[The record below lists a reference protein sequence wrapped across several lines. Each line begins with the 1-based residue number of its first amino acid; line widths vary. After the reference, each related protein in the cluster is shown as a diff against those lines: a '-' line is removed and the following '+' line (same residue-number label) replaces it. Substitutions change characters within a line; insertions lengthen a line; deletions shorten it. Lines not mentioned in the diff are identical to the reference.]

1 MISGWRGALVDAE
14 AIRHELQHRG
24 EGLVAR
30 EGWVDEAVDAQPIAA
45 SFRAGLG
52 VSSGVESV
60 APPVIV
66 LAAMSALFAL
76 VETGATRANAVER
89 DSEDGA
95 VWEVEVTKADGST
108 VDVRLDTDMHV
119 VKVETDSEG

>member
-1 MISGWRGALVDAE
+1 MLRKTPDPTAEETMKKRTIVTTVGAA
-14 AIRHELQHRG
+14 
-24 EGLVAR
+24 
-30 EGWVDEAVDAQPIAA
+30 
-45 SFRAGLG
+45 
-52 VSSGVESV
+52 
-60 APPVIV
+60 V
-66 LAAMSALFAL
+66 LACGIAGGAVAVASNGGDEEGGATGPDADRAVAAAL